1 MNRRVPRVLATLLLA
16 AAAVSSAATAQTG
29 KRKACAGC
37 PAAEEVGKLLRERYQ
52 AQFTEGWMK
61 EGDLR
66 IEISEIKVLPAIKR
80 KMTTGPHDVPITV
93 YPVETTVRVF
103 VTRGSRG
110 EKMEY
115 MVGAEST
122 EPLVRM
128 FYFYKDSTGKAWTF
142 RTGSK

>member
-1 MNRRVPRVLATLLLA
+1 
-16 AAAVSSAATAQTG
+16 
-29 KRKACAGC
+29 
-37 PAAEEVGKLLRERYQ
+37 
-52 AQFTEGWMK
+52 MK
-61 EGDLR
+61 EGNLR
-66 IEISEIKVLPAIKR
+66 IEISEIKILPASKR
-80 KMTTGPHDVPITV
+80 KMTSGQYDVPITV
-93 YPVETTVRVF
+93 YPVETTVEVF